1 MKFMV
6 WDKIWKIILY
16 IKLRFV
22 GSIEKFSAL
31 EQVLG
36 NPQVIWMLTLSLWN
50 EYCGLKNSLYSK
62 MCTLRT
68 KNIFLNIEV

>member
-1 MKFMV
+1 MKVMV

-31 EQVLG
+31 EQVFG
-36 NPQVIWMLTLSLWN
+36 NPQVI
-50 EYCGLKNSLYSK
+50 EC
-62 MCTLRT
+62 
-68 KNIFLNIEV
+68 

>member
-1 MKFMV
+1 MKVMV

-36 NPQVIWMLTLSLWN
+36 NPQVIWMLTLSLKWILWFEKFFVLED
-50 EYCGLKNSLYSK
+50 EYFTNQKYLP
-62 MCTLRT
+62 
-68 KNIFLNIEV
+68 